1 MANINTPE
9 LCRTRFARL
18 TIIAANIY
26 SKMMREIAL
35 KNVQPEVTYIII
47 KTNPALYGIL
57 NADEKRILET
67 LNSEKYNLCD
77 AGLLYKIIRHILPE
91 PTNGWVKSPGFNDLK
106 ITDDIERVRLLR
118 NKIFHRPQADITEL
132 EELDTTKDVL
142 EIAGRVDQYLKKNS
156 NEGFKKEVTDLSSC
170 SLDPK
175 LEGEYVELGLE
186 VERLRRKETIMEGG
200 MTLHLTTGKKL
211 EVFIA
216 DVLLRDLQGYG
227 HGDTCKRVWRDESH
241 TEGSLLIRLGVKM
254 KSIRKE
260 NDLTRHTGN
269 FIENILSD
277 SNRSR
282 VKRRHCKEIEVILSP
297 VEQDDVASSRVSC
310 KPHQSS
316 VITMRQLINVKDSAD
331 LTDCLILGNQLLFTD
346 SISRKIIIYN
356 INGTFNREFI
366 LKEKPW
372 CLTEIENDI
381 VAVTYPFGHSIQ
393 FIRVSSGLVLKMI
406 DFGKG
411 PWGISYYDGLIY
423 ESSGVKS
430 LHVLDIDGNKIRAF
444 PLPTSF
450 VRYIT
455 IQNERIF
462 CTDDETFYCCDL
474 FGNIKWTFKND
485 KMKLPR
491 GITTDE
497 NGKIYVASYQSG
509 NVIEVS
515 PKGEFLSDIYGLE
528 WPTGIF
534 YHKTN
539 DRLLVCNQFN
549 SKAFLYDVKNM
560 S

>member
-1 MANINTPE
+1 
-9 LCRTRFARL
+9 
-18 TIIAANIY
+18 
-26 SKMMREIAL
+26 
-35 KNVQPEVTYIII
+35 
-47 KTNPALYGIL
+47 
-57 NADEKRILET
+57 
-67 LNSEKYNLCD
+67 
-77 AGLLYKIIRHILPE
+77 
-91 PTNGWVKSPGFNDLK
+91 
-106 ITDDIERVRLLR
+106 
-118 NKIFHRPQADITEL
+118 
-132 EELDTTKDVL
+132 
-142 EIAGRVDQYLKKNS
+142 
-156 NEGFKKEVTDLSSC
+156 
-170 SLDPK
+170 
-175 LEGEYVELGLE
+175 
-186 VERLRRKETIMEGG
+186 
-200 MTLHLTTGKKL
+200 
-211 EVFIA
+211 
-216 DVLLRDLQGYG
+216 
-227 HGDTCKRVWRDESH
+227 
-241 TEGSLLIRLGVKM
+241 
-254 KSIRKE
+254 
-260 NDLTRHTGN
+260 
-269 FIENILSD
+269 
-277 SNRSR
+277 
-282 VKRRHCKEIEVILSP
+282 
-297 VEQDDVASSRVSC
+297 
-310 KPHQSS
+310 
-316 VITMRQLINVKDSAD
+316 MRQLINVKDSAD

-423 ESSGVKS
+423 VSSGVKS